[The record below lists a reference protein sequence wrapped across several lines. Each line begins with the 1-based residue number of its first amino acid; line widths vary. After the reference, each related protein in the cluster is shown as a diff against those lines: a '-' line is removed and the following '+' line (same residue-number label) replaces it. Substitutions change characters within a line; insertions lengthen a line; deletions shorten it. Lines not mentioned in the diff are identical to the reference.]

1 MTIPTPLLQPA
12 RFAALPAVFYRATT
26 PTSLQSPR
34 LVIAN
39 AALAHE
45 LELDEAQLGAPDSL
59 ALFCGNA
66 LPAHGLP
73 LATRYGGH
81 QFGVWAGQLG
91 DGRALLLGDR
101 ACPNG
106 QSVEVQLKGA
116 GVTPFSRMGDG
127 RAVLRSSIRE
137 YLASEAMHALGIP
150 TTRALLLATSDD
162 AVYRER
168 PETAAVL
175 TRVAPSFIRFGH
187 FELLYHQGQHDEICQ
202 LADFVIDQYL
212 PACREASQPYQ
223 ALFAEVVARTA
234 SLMARWQAVGFC
246 HGVMN
251 SDNMSILGL
260 TLDYGPFGFLDG
272 LNLAHIC
279 NHSDHSGRY
288 AYNQQPQIAL
298 WNLYCLASSFLPLV
312 AEPELRAE
320 LDRYD
325 ALYQAAYLA
334 HFRAKLGL
342 ATEGKE
348 DEALISS
355 LLHTL
360 HAYHTDFTLFF
371 RALADFDTAAG
382 SDPAPVL
389 DLLVDREAGLHWL
402 ARYRTRLMQETR
414 TQKARQQAM
423 HAVNPAYVL
432 RNHLAEQAIRLAC
445 DEGDYGEIVRLAR
458 CLANPF
464 SEQAEFASY
473 AALPPEWAA
482 ALAVSC
488 SS

>member
-1 MTIPTPLLQPA
+1 MTIPTPLLQVP
-12 RFAALPAVFYRATT
+12 RFAGLPAIFYRATA
-26 PTSLQSPR
+26 PTALHSPR
-34 LVIAN
+34 LVMAN
-39 AALAHE
+39 AALARE
-45 LELDEAQLGAPDSL
+45 LGLDAAHLSTPDNL

-66 LPAHGLP
+66 LPGHGLP

-91 DGRALLLGDR
+91 DGRALLLGER

-106 QSVEVQLKGA
+106 QRVEVQLKGA

-187 FELLYHQGQHDEICQ
+187 FELLYHQGQHDEIRQ

-212 PACREASQPYQ
+212 PACRDAAQPYQ

-234 SLMARWQAVGFC
+234 SLLAQWQAVGFC

-260 TLDYGPFGFLDG
+260 TLDYGPFGFIDG
-272 LNLAHIC
+272 LNLGHIC

-288 AYNQQPQIAL
+288 AYQQQPQIAL

-312 AEPELRAE
+312 AEPELRSE

-325 ALYQAAYLA
+325 GLYQTAYLA
-334 HFRAKLGL
+334 CFRAKLGL
-342 ATEGKE
+342 ATECQE
-348 DEALISS
+348 DAALIAS

-371 RALADFDTAAG
+371 RTLAAFDPRAV
-382 SDPAPVL
+382 SAPVAVL
-389 DLLVDREAGLHWL
+389 DLLVDREAGLNWL

-414 TQKARQQAM
+414 PQAARQLAM
-423 HAVNPAYVL
+423 QAVNPVYVL

-445 DEGDYGEIVRLAR
+445 DAGDYREIARLAR
-458 CLANPF
+458 CLAMPF